1 MVQDKI
7 LYSYAYLAGIL
18 SFFSP
23 CIFPIIPVYFGILST
38 GKRSSILK
46 TLFFIMGLSV
56 AFVLLGFGFGII
68 GNFLTS
74 DIFRIFSGIMIIIF
88 GMVQTGIL
96 KIKLLEKTKLLQI
109 ETEGSGII
117 SSFLLGFGFSLGW
130 TPCIG
135 PILASILLISSNGDN
150 SLYGA
155 VLMFVYVL
163 GLATPFLIFS
173 FSSQY
178 FFKKLSFLKNI

>member
-96 KIKLLEKTKLLQI
+96 KIKLLEKTKLLQM
-109 ETEGSGII
+109 ETAGSGII

-155 VLMFVYVL
+155 VLMFVYVIRF
-163 GLATPFLIFS
+163 GNSIFN
-173 FSSQY
+173 
-178 FFKKLSFLKNI
+178 FFFFISILF